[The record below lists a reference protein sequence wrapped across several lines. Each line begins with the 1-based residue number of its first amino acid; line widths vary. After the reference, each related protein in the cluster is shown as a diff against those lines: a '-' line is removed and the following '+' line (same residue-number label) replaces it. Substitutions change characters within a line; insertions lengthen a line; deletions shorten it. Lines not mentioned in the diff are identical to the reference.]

1 MLAIGT
7 GCCGPQV
14 VLVCTSKGQAVN
26 MKTQP
31 VLFYPPSPSN
41 LSFAFPILLFLVH
54 FALRLSLSSFPPER
68 STSKVLRNVCAQ
80 ERQHACRNTT
90 LVHDRPERG
99 TREIAVEK
107 KGGRRSERHIA
118 DSVEEG
124 VTADHC
130 TASRAED
137 PGKTTHKLLAGSPNT
152 RNVPSAAI
160 FTYLTLSLSEHF
172 T

>member
-1 MLAIGT
+1 
-7 GCCGPQV
+7 
-14 VLVCTSKGQAVN
+14 

-31 VLFYPPSPSN
+31 VLPPPPPSN
-41 LSFAFPILLFLVH
+41 LSFAFPILLFLVL

-80 ERQHACRNTT
+80 ERQHACRNAT

-118 DSVEEG
+118 DSVEG
-124 VTADHC
+124 DD
-130 TASRAED
+130 S
-137 PGKTTHKLLAGSPNT
+137 
-152 RNVPSAAI
+152 
-160 FTYLTLSLSEHF
+160 
-172 T
+172 